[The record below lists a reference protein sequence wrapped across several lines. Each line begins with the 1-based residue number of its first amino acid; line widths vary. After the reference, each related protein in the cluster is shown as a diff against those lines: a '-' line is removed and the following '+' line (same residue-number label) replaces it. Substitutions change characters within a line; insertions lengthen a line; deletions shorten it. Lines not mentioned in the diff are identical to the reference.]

1 MEVGTLSCQMM
12 WLSAI
17 HGNEVN
23 PYPLH
28 YRAAF
33 AFSTFLYPRPV

>member
-1 MEVGTLSCQMM
+1 MM

-23 PYPLH
+23 PYPLR
-28 YRAAF
+28 YRATF
-33 AFSTFLYPRPV
+33 AFSTFLYPHHI